1 VSVTTVI
8 ILAGG
13 LGTRL
18 REAVPDLPKP
28 MAPINNRPFLEYQM
42 DYWIDQGI
50 NHFILSV
57 GYLKDVIINHF
68 GKKYKNASVEY
79 AEENE
84 PLGTGGGLLMASKNL
99 TEPFL
104 AINGDTFIE
113 VNLDELWSFHVQQKS
128 KWTFSLF
135 KTDQFS
141 RYMGMDVDSNG
152 EIFSLKSKKLQ
163 LSGLANGGVYLIDP
177 KALSSLGYKTG
188 DKVSLEG
195 DLLADYI
202 SRGGKLFG
210 KEFKGKFID
219 IGIPSDYHRAEK
231 IITQWKIENRILSN
245 QIQK

>member
-1 VSVTTVI
+1 MSVTTVI

-28 MAPINNRPFLEYQM
+28 MAPINDRPFLEYQM
-42 DYWIDQGI
+42 DYWIAQGI

-57 GYLKDVIINHF
+57 GYLKDAIINHF
-68 GKKYKNASVEY
+68 GENYKDAYIEY
-79 AEENE
+79 AEEFE

-113 VNLDELWSFHVQQKS
+113 VNLDELWSFHVQKKS

-141 RYMGMDVDSNG
+141 RYMSMDVDLNG
-152 EIFSLKSKKLQ
+152 EIFSLKSKINQ
-163 LSGLANGGVYLIDP
+163 LGGLANGGVYLIEP
-177 KALSSLGYKTG
+177 KVLSSLDYKIG
-188 DKVSLEG
+188 DKVSLED
-195 DLLADYI
+195 DLLANYI
-202 SRGGKLFG
+202 IKGGKLFG
-210 KEFKGKFID
+210 KEFKGRFID
-219 IGIPSDYHRAEK
+219 IGVPEDYLRSPK
-231 IITQWKIENRILSN
+231 IISL
-245 QIQK
+245 

>member
-18 REAVPDLPKP
+18 REAVPNLPKP

-68 GKKYKNASVEY
+68 GENYKDAYIEY
-79 AEENE
+79 AEELE

-113 VNLDELWSFHVQQKS
+113 VNLDELWSFHVQKKS
-128 KWTFSLF
+128 QWTFSLF

-141 RYMGMDVDSNG
+141 RYMSMDVDLNG
-152 EIFSLKSKKLQ
+152 EIFSLKSKKNQ
-163 LSGLANGGVYLIDP
+163 LDGLANGGVYLIEP
-177 KALSSLGYKTG
+177 KVLSSLGYKIG
-188 DKVSLEG
+188 DKVSLE
-195 DLLADYI
+195 DNLLANYI
-202 SRGGKLFG
+202 SKGGKLFG
-210 KEFKGKFID
+210 KEFKGRFID
-219 IGIPSDYHRAEK
+219 IGVPEDYFRSPK
-231 IITQWKIENRILSN
+231 IISL
-245 QIQK
+245 